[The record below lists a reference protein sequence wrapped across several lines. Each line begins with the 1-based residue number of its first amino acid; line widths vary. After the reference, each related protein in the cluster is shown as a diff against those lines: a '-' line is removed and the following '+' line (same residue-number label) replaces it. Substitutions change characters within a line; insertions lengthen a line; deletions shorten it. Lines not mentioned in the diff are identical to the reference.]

1 MSLVKVSVERSQ
13 VDSVRSRTIPNSGE
27 LEFQQKIWVY
37 KSGSKFPTEYQ
48 IRLPG
53 GIKFYPE
60 GDYVFDLQTNI
71 KPDKYT
77 GLSFDSFAPTTLK
90 QVTPQFLEAFDK
102 FTDQLYQ
109 QLNKSQ
115 AL

>member
-13 VDSVRSRTIPNSGE
+13 VDSVRTRTIANTGE

-48 IRLPG
+48 IRLPA
-53 GIKFYPE
+53 GIKFYQE
-60 GDYVFDLQTNI
+60 GDYVFDLQANI
-71 KPDKYT
+71 KADKYS
-77 GLSFDSFAPTTLK
+77 GLSFDPFAPTTLK
-90 QVTPQFLEAFDK
+90 PVTAHFLEAFDK

-109 QLNKSQ
+109 QLNKS
-115 AL
+115 AA